1 MKEMG
6 QSKLGPSGDRPAGEA
21 GGGSVV
27 NRLAE
32 EIRDLLAARGLQAG
46 DPFPAEREL
55 CEILGAS
62 RNTVREALVILRAFG
77 LIETRPKSGAIVSD
91 GHQAAVQRLF
101 SFHQGVSADAFRDVQ
116 GFRRILETGIG
127 DHIILHASEA
137 DLDHLEAV
145 NDAIL
150 GAGGVEELARADYGF
165 HEALIALSGNETAR
179 ATFRMLR
186 PAIENLM
193 RVGKAAR
200 AVEADTHAAHREI
213 VAALR
218 ERDRVAYAYLIG
230 RHLSYGLRF
239 IAGGGQAQP
248 D

>member
-1 MKEMG
+1 MKEVANPKA
-6 QSKLGPSGDRPAGEA
+6 QAEA
-21 GGGSVV
+21 GSGSVV
-27 NRLAE
+27 NRLVD
-32 EIRDLLAARGLQAG
+32 EIRELLAVRGLRAG
-46 DPFPAEREL
+46 DPFPTEREL

-91 GHQAAVQRLF
+91 GHAAAVERLF
-101 SFHQGVSADAFRDVQ
+101 SFHQGVSAEGFRDVQ
-116 GFRRILETGIG
+116 GFRRILETGVG

-137 DLDHLEAV
+137 DLDHLQAV
-145 NDAIL
+145 NDRIL
-150 GAGGVEELARADYGF
+150 GAGGVAELARADYEF
-165 HEALIALSGNETAR
+165 HEALIALSGNGTAR

-193 RVGKAAR
+193 RVGKEAR
-200 AVEADTHAAHREI
+200 IVEVDTHAAHLEI

-239 IAGGGQAQP
+239 IAASEQTQTQTN
-248 D
+248 